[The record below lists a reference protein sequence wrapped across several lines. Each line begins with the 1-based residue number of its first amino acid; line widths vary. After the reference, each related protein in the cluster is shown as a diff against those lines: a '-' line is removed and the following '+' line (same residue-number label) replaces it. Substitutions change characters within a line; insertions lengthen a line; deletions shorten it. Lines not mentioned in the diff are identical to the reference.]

1 MGLTKTTGMKKNA
14 PTSKVTN
21 KDTKITKRGR
31 KKKSDVEVEF
41 IGTIECQPQH
51 DSEKDQEPV
60 AEKEHEELRENE
72 ETAAAN
78 EQEEP
83 EEANRAVETDVN
95 EQEEP
100 EEANRAVET
109 DVNEQEEE
117 PEGEVELSEVQPKQK
132 KHRGPTKMKHIAR
145 DPNARERVEFNDFG
159 DPVGEGSVKLSSYL
173 GPLVR
178 EHVPVTF
185 DDWRKIS
192 EEVKT
197 VLWKSVQVTFSY
209 YIFTFDGSVSISV
222 INLVYL

>member
-1 MGLTKTTGMKKNA
+1 MGRPKTTRMKKNVH
-14 PTSKVTN
+14 TSKVTN

-41 IGTIECQPQH
+41 IGTVECQPQH

-72 ETAAAN
+72 ETAAA
-78 EQEEP
+78 
-83 EEANRAVETDVN
+83 N

>member
-1 MGLTKTTGMKKNA
+1 MGRPKTTGMKKNA

-41 IGTIECQPQH
+41 IGTVECQPQH

-72 ETAAAN
+72 ETAAA
-78 EQEEP
+78 
-83 EEANRAVETDVN
+83 N